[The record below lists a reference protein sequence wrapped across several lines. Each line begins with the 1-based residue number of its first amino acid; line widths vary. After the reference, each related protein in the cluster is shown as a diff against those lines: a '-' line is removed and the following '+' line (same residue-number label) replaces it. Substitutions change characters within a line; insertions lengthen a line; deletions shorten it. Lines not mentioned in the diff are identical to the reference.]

1 MLESEFLDADVPE
14 RREVFEAVVLERE
27 SCPLSEKNRRVDE
40 VRLANTGFA
49 GGDSG
54 GEPGPRRLL
63 SRWMALSH
71 SVHGWS
77 CDSPI

>member
-1 MLESEFLDADVPE
+1 MLESEALDADVPE
-14 RREVFEAVVLERE
+14 RRELVDALVLERD
-27 SCPLSEKNRRVDE
+27 SCPLSEKKRRVDE
-40 VRLANTGFA
+40 ARLGAGVA
-49 GGDSG
+49 GGESG